1 MQKAESRTRSAMEQE
16 FGVLPRRRPQP
27 RPPTPPRR
35 DTGARRPAG
44 QHKRDRNLG
53 PLHRAAA
60 TGDVRRLRQLL
71 VGAEHSLDQRDTWD
85 RTPLHLACAYGYP
98 DVVSLLVE
106 RKCQLN
112 LGDFENQ
119 TPLIKAVQ
127 GQQEECTSI
136 LLKHGADPHLADAFN
151 NTALHYAASGQN
163 TAIVTELLQHKSD
176 IEAKNRDGHTPLLLA
191 IAEQNKGMVE
201 FFLKKGANVN
211 AMDRNQ
217 RTALMIALKGN
228 LAGMLSVLL
237 KYDVTLSCQ
246 DKHGCRAEK
255 YASAS
260 SIMAYHDLAELCV
273 QQERRMQSNRTL
285 DSTLGGP
292 DVNKGVMDEIF
303 LENSI
308 ISLFDSGPDDHS
320 SPTDEELKFDT
331 KEETFKE
338 NKEKALINNGPR
350 EVSAHDATPNIST
363 GSHSH
368 HSVEHDATGQAF
380 VLEEVEDYQSNQDS
394 KDKSFK
400 KIKRNALINNGPRE
414 VTPNGATPSIST
426 RPHSHHPFEPGA
438 TVQAFGLDEGEDYHS
453 NREAM
458 DKSLKK
464 MIGNT
469 LSNNGP
475 REATPGDT
483 TPSIS
488 TDPHSHHSFEVGA
501 TGKEGEDHQSTCDA
515 MEKSF
520 KKKKRNPLINNG
532 PREATTSDAIPSI
545 STGPHSHNSFELG
558 ATGQAFGLEEEDY
571 KSHWAAMKKAFK
583 KIIEN
588 ALTNKASREVKPSDA
603 SPSSS
608 TGHHSHHSSDLAS
621 TGLAFGL
628 EEGDDYQSLCDSM
641 EKAFKTLK
649 GNAFITKGPGE
660 VTPSDASSFELGA
673 TGQAFG
679 LEEGEDYKSHWAA
692 MKKAFKIILENALT
706 NKGSREVKPSGAP
719 PSISTG
725 HHSHHSPDLAS
736 TGLEGEDYKSH
747 WSAMKKA
754 FKIILE
760 NALTNKGSREVKPS
774 GAPPS
779 ISTGHHSHHSPD
791 LASTGLAF
799 GLEEG
804 EGYKSHWA
812 AMKKSLQKKKKIVSI
827 NNGPREFKSSD
838 APPSISTGH
847 HSHHSFQH
855 GATGQHLIHEL
866 EFKGPSEERHESL
879 DKNDQEQGKVQKD
892 ADEINDLTASPDRS
906 KEDYNSTPSLSNLI
920 MLLIEKLCVNC
931 KDSIKLLQIKDIILK
946 YERSVKLKNV
956 HCILLTEKVKSLE
969 NTVIR
974 LQEKLS
980 ETKAMKSQLFQ
991 LENQK
996 HERDRELCSIRFAL
1010 KQEEEKRLNA
1020 EILFKNLKKQSGRKK
1035 TPYNKEM
1042 ELRQQL
1048 ESSPSSLDMELTP
1061 IKSYLK
1067 QVEMER
1073 NDALR
1078 QLAQEKRARTLQERI
1093 LNDLSKKR
1101 EKEAVASKRILS
1113 LKVADS
1119 HEREKHLEHKIHGLK
1134 KKVAALEL
1142 AQGGKIKDNE
1152 KIIHQFLKANKI
1164 LEEKNE
1170 LSKELKDNKEALTQ
1184 TICHLSEQIN
1194 ILRSENA
1201 MLKSKFKNEKQNRVR
1216 SEAKIETCHSHL
1228 TFAGHDHEQSQTLK
1242 VDLPHNFQ
1250 QDWLHSEDTLSCE
1263 LSSLTDNTS
1272 VLSQEL
1278 SYAESTV
1285 NGSKNELSLLYTSL
1299 GAKTL
1304 TLEST
1309 QNELN
1314 QPQHK
1319 LLQGRLQMVKEK
1331 LKQYAVEQESFQ
1343 ESIRHIQKVNALLQE
1358 QLEDVQKHGIFKKK
1372 FALVQLK
1379 DFLQKFE
1386 DKNVLAKIEVEDL
1399 HSEIEVSK
1407 CPQVVSKRK
1416 NPQEDLSF
1424 FEKLEKK
1431 NNKMEKNI
1439 REWEEGVKRHRHQLE
1454 MAKMEYSQIEQY
1466 KYDLEEEARQ
1476 QILERQ
1482 KEASRF
1488 MQS

>member
-292 DVNKGVMDEIF
+292 DVNKGEQFEEASIDKALEGAVYKVMDEIF

-558 ATGQAFGLEEEDY
+558 ATGQAFGLEE
-571 KSHWAAMKKAFK
+571 
-583 KIIEN
+583 
-588 ALTNKASREVKPSDA
+588 
-603 SPSSS
+603 
-608 TGHHSHHSSDLAS
+608 
-621 TGLAFGL
+621 
-628 EEGDDYQSLCDSM
+628 
-641 EKAFKTLK
+641 
-649 GNAFITKGPGE
+649 
-660 VTPSDASSFELGA
+660 
-673 TGQAFG
+673 
-679 LEEGEDYKSHWAA
+679 EDYKSHWAA